1 MLNQAQSGQAWL
13 EIQDLCVHYGKV
25 QALHKVNMQVQK
37 GEIVTLLGANGAGKT
52 TTLATISGL
61 LRPSRGSILFQGQ
74 RLDKLDS
81 SDIVGLGISQSPE
94 GRRVFG
100 TLTVRENL
108 DLGAYLR
115 RDPKGISNTR
125 DWIFHLFPRLAERTA
140 QLAGT
145 LSGGEQQML
154 AIARALMASPQLLLL
169 DEPSLGLAPMLVRTI
184 LESVVTINREGVT
197 VVLVEQN
204 ANAALRIAHRGYVME
219 VGRIL
224 LQDQA
229 QALLNN
235 PDIRRA
241 YLGG

>member
-1 MLNQAQSGQAWL
+1 MASAANAWL

-25 QALHKVNMQVQK
+25 QALHKVNIRVQK

-61 LRPSRGSILFQGQ
+61 LRPSRGSIVFQGQ
-74 RLDKLDS
+74 ALHKLDS

-115 RDPKGISNTR
+115 RDPGRIVRTR
-125 DWIFHLFPRLAERTA
+125 DWIFHLFPRLAERTT

-219 VGRIL
+219 VGRIV

>member
-1 MLNQAQSGQAWL
+1 
-13 EIQDLCVHYGKV
+13 
-25 QALHKVNMQVQK
+25 
-37 GEIVTLLGANGAGKT
+37 
-52 TTLATISGL
+52 
-61 LRPSRGSILFQGQ
+61 
-74 RLDKLDS
+74 
-81 SDIVGLGISQSPE
+81 
-94 GRRVFG
+94 
-100 TLTVRENL
+100 
-108 DLGAYLR
+108 
-115 RDPKGISNTR
+115 
-125 DWIFHLFPRLAERTA
+125 
-140 QLAGT
+140 
-145 LSGGEQQML
+145 ML

-219 VGRIL
+219 VGRIV